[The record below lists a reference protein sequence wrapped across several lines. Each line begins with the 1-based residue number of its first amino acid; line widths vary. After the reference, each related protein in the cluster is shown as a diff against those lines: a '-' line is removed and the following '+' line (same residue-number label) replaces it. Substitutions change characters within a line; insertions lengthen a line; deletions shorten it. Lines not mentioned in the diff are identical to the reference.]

1 MSILAAKTLMKR
13 PRDPN
18 HIHRAEPA
26 VSSEHQNAIKRNSED
41 EDHDQLS
48 QTFRT

>member
-1 MSILAAKTLMKR
+1 MSILGVKILINVA
-13 PRDPN
+13 RDLN
-18 HIHRAEPA
+18 HIHRIEPA